1 MLSVSLASG
10 TLSELLITHKVTISQ
25 GEVEGWQTKMTDLDQ
40 WYESWVGGRA
50 QSWGW
55 GDRVG

>member
-50 QSWGW
+50 QSWG
-55 GDRVG
+55 GG